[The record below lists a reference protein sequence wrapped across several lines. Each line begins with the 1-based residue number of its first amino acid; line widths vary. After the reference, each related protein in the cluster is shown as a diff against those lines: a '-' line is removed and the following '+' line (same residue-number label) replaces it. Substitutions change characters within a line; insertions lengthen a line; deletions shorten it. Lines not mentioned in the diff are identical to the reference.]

1 MDACHR
7 AFGAR
12 LSQLYD
18 DSSAKKMPVISYP
31 TRGNGEFK
39 DYTGEELARMVEL
52 AASLYVSAL
61 PERALRKNSDD
72 PPKTIGLLGVSNL
85 EYIITFLA
93 AQRLGLTTL
102 FFSIRLSDAGF
113 AHLIEKTECQ
123 AVIVQSR
130 YQAAMERAQTA
141 TGGSLVVVP
150 MFEGTYLFNPAIMN
164 AMKPLDLHFDPV
176 REKEIPGGIIHS
188 SGSSGL
194 PKPVPTWWHRWLPFL
209 DDRDVHKA
217 FDNALIT
224 APLYHGYGILNLMR
238 TVVFGGRMAF
248 MNANLP
254 ITGQQ
259 VLTALAASKCTCLL
273 TVPYTLKL
281 VADIPGAIDKMKA
294 LDMVQFGGSACPD
307 ELGDRLVAAG
317 VTLGNSFGATETGG
331 VMVRSRDQWNWLVP
345 LPHAE
350 PFMEFEHEGGGV
362 YHLVLKPGLESK
374 YFATRPD
381 GSYDT
386 KDLFRPHPTDP
397 KKWKYVS
404 RKDDTIVLVNGEK
417 ANPVPL
423 EEAVKQH
430 PDVQMAVGF
439 GTQRD
444 FLGMIVI
451 PELRAASVPKQE
463 MVERIWPRLEGA
475 NKIVPAYARISK
487 DAVIVKDA
495 GTPFPLTEKTTL
507 KRAAFIQQFAGDIDA
522 FYARMAGGGVEQ
534 HQQPRDRSEAG
545 MRDLVRRTV
554 RETLQLQDA
563 SELTDDADFFLLGMD
578 SLQATQVRNVLAKEL
593 SVGADELPQN
603 VAFDNPSVTRMAQ
616 FLVQMKQGAATS
628 SSQEEVA
635 MGLVKKYSQF
645 PAINRKQTTRRPE
658 KEVVVLTGATGSLG
672 VHILNTLL
680 HHPSVQRVYCLVRAD
695 SPNAALA
702 RIYAALKSARLLAR
716 LSPGQKEKIVALAG
730 DLSQEHFA
738 LPPAAYDEMAAAVTT
753 VVHNAWT
760 VNFNMGLSSFEPH
773 CIAGTHHLL
782 SLCLRS
788 SFDPLPT
795 FAFVSTIGTVARSP
809 EDPVRETLYPLAAAA
824 AMGYAQ
830 SKWVTE
836 RVCAAASEQT
846 GIATRLLRIGQIV
859 GDSAHGMWN
868 PKEAVPLTVL
878 AALTAGALPRSSPGR
893 DRLSWLPADVVARAV
908 VELALLDGAEEGY
921 AAPRV
926 AVYHVCHP
934 RTISWDDDFLP
945 TLRRAGLRFETL
957 PGPEWV
963 RRLERSER
971 DPEKNPPMK
980 LLSWFQ
986 GAYGGGDGGAGDGGA
1001 PPAGDVEGLAETLPS
1016 DARVVTLDMT
1026 ESRKAAPSLR
1036 EPKTVGQEE
1045 MAKYLKFWKE
1055 EAWAGLPLAG
1065 SAKAKL

>member
-18 DSSAKKMPVISYP
+18 DGSAKKMPVISYP

-451 PELRAASVPKQE
+451 PELHAASVPKQE

-658 KEVVVLTGATGSLG
+658 KEVVVSAHHSSRPKETSEKLTTS
-672 VHILNTLL
+672 
-680 HHPSVQRVYCLVRAD
+680 
-695 SPNAALA
+695 
-702 RIYAALKSARLLAR
+702 
-716 LSPGQKEKIVALAG
+716 
-730 DLSQEHFA
+730 
-738 LPPAAYDEMAAAVTT
+738 
-753 VVHNAWT
+753 
-760 VNFNMGLSSFEPH
+760 
-773 CIAGTHHLL
+773 
-782 SLCLRS
+782 RS
-788 SFDPLPT
+788 SQAQPDPSASTSSTRCCTTPASSASTASCAPT
-795 FAFVSTIGTVARSP
+795 APMPPSPASTPPSRAPASWPASRPAR
-809 EDPVRETLYPLAAAA
+809 R
-824 AMGYAQ
+824 
-830 SKWVTE
+830 
-836 RVCAAASEQT
+836 R
-846 GIATRLLRIGQIV
+846 
-859 GDSAHGMWN
+859 
-868 PKEAVPLTVL
+868 
-878 AALTAGALPRSSPGR
+878 RSSP
-893 DRLSWLPADVVARAV
+893 SPATSARSTSPCRRPPTTRWRPPSPPSSTTPGPSTSTWASP
-908 VELALLDGAEEGY
+908 ASSRTASPARTTCSACACARPSTRCPPSPSSRPSAPSR
-921 AAPRV
+921 AARRTRSARPSAPWPPRPPW
-926 AVYHVCHP
+926 A
-934 RTISWDDDFLP
+934 T
-945 TLRRAGLRFETL
+945 RRASG
-957 PGPEWV
+957 
-963 RRLERSER
+963 
-971 DPEKNPPMK
+971 
-980 LLSWFQ
+980 
-986 GAYGGGDGGAGDGGA
+986 
-1001 PPAGDVEGLAETLPS
+1001 
-1016 DARVVTLDMT
+1016 
-1026 ESRKAAPSLR
+1026 
-1036 EPKTVGQEE
+1036 
-1045 MAKYLKFWKE
+1045 
-1055 EAWAGLPLAG
+1055 
-1065 SAKAKL
+1065 

>member
-451 PELRAASVPKQE
+451 PELHAASVPKQE

-487 DAVIVKDA
+487 AAVIVKDA
-495 GTPFPLTEKTTL
+495 GMPFPLTEKTTL

-534 HQQPRDRSEAG
+534 HQQPWDRSEAG

-658 KEVVVLTGATGSLG
+658 KEVVVSA
-672 VHILNTLL
+672 
-680 HHPSVQRVYCLVRAD
+680 HHSSRPRKRQVKSSRQAGPHRRNRIPRRPHPQHAAAPPQR
-695 SPNAALA
+695 P
-702 RIYAALKSARLLAR
+702 ARLLPRAR
-716 LSPGQKEKIVALAG
+716 RQPQCRPRPHLRRPQERPPPGPPLARPEGEDRRPRRRPQPGALRPAAG
-730 DLSQEHFA
+730 RLRRDGGRRHHRRPQRLDRQLQHGPLQLRAA
-738 LPPAAYDEMAAAVTT
+738 LHRRHAPPAQPVPALVLRPAA
-753 VVHNAWT
+753 
-760 VNFNMGLSSFEPH
+760 
-773 CIAGTHHLL
+773 HLR
-782 SLCLRS
+782 LRLDHRHRRAQPGGPGPR
-788 SFDPLPT
+788 DPLPPGRRGRHGLR
-795 FAFVSTIGTVARSP
+795 AEQVGDGARVRRGQRADGHRDAPAAHRPDRRRQRARHVEP
-809 EDPVRETLYPLAAAA
+809 EGGGAADGAGGADGRRAAAQLAGPRPAVVA
-824 AMGYAQ
+824 AGGRRGPGRGRAG
-830 SKWVTE
+830 
-836 RVCAAASEQT
+836 AAGRRGGGVRGAAR
-846 GIATRLLRIGQIV
+846 GRLSRLP
-859 GDSAHGMWN
+859 SAHHL
-868 PKEAVPLTVL
+868 V
-878 AALTAGALPRSSPGR
+878 GR
-893 DRLSWLPADVVARAV
+893 RLPADAEAGGLAVRDAAGARVGAEAGAERAGPGEESADEAV
-908 VELALLDGAEEGY
+908 VLVSG
-921 AAPRV
+921 RV
-926 AVYHVCHP
+926 
-934 RTISWDDDFLP
+934 W
-945 TLRRAGLRFETL
+945 
-957 PGPEWV
+957 W
-963 RRLERSER
+963 
-971 DPEKNPPMK
+971 
-980 LLSWFQ
+980 W
-986 GAYGGGDGGAGDGGA
+986 
-1001 PPAGDVEGLAETLPS
+1001 
-1016 DARVVTLDMT
+1016 
-1026 ESRKAAPSLR
+1026 
-1036 EPKTVGQEE
+1036 
-1045 MAKYLKFWKE
+1045 
-1055 EAWAGLPLAG
+1055 
-1065 SAKAKL
+1065 

>member
-1 MDACHR
+1 
-7 AFGAR
+7 
-12 LSQLYD
+12 
-18 DSSAKKMPVISYP
+18 MPVISYP
-31 TRGNGEFK
+31 TRGNEEFK

-102 FFSIRLSDAGF
+102 FLSTRLSDAGF
-113 AHLIEKTECQ
+113 SHLIEKTECQ

-130 YQAAMERAQTA
+130 YQPAMERAQTA

-209 DDRDVHKA
+209 NDQNLHKQ

-224 APLYHGYGILNLMR
+224 APLYHGFGILTLMGS
-238 TVVFGGRMAF
+238 VVFGGRMAIIS
-248 MNANLP
+248 ASLP

-259 VLTALAASKCTCLL
+259 VLTALEASKCTCLL

-281 VADIPGAIDKMKA
+281 VADMPGAIDKMKT
-294 LDMVQFGGSACPD
+294 LDLVQFGGSACPD

-317 VTLGNSFGATETGG
+317 VPLGNSYGATETGG
-331 VMVRSRDQWNWLVP
+331 LMVRSRDQWNWLVP

-362 YHLVLKPGLESK
+362 YHLVVKSGLESK
-374 YFATRPD
+374 FFATRPD

-444 FLGMIVI
+444 FLGMMVI
-451 PELRAASVPKQE
+451 PELHAASVPKQE

-522 FYARMAGGGVEQ
+522 FYARMARGGVEQ

-593 SVGADELPQN
+593 GVGADELPQN

-645 PAINRKQTTRRPE
+645 PAISRKQTTRRPE
-658 KEVVVLTGATGSLG
+658 KEVVVSA
-672 VHILNTLL
+672 
-680 HHPSVQRVYCLVRAD
+680 HPSSR
-695 SPNAALA
+695 P
-702 RIYAALKSARLLAR
+702 
-716 LSPGQKEKIVALAG
+716 PKETSEKL
-730 DLSQEHFA
+730 
-738 LPPAAYDEMAAAVTT
+738 TT
-753 VVHNAWT
+753 
-760 VNFNMGLSSFEPH
+760 S
-773 CIAGTHHLL
+773 
-782 SLCLRS
+782 RS
-788 SFDPLPT
+788 SQAQPDRSASTSSTRCCTTPASSASTASCAPT
-795 FAFVSTIGTVARSP
+795 APTPPSPASTPPSRAPASWPASRPAR
-809 EDPVRETLYPLAAAA
+809 R
-824 AMGYAQ
+824 
-830 SKWVTE
+830 
-836 RVCAAASEQT
+836 R
-846 GIATRLLRIGQIV
+846 
-859 GDSAHGMWN
+859 
-868 PKEAVPLTVL
+868 
-878 AALTAGALPRSSPGR
+878 RSSP
-893 DRLSWLPADVVARAV
+893 SPATSARSTSPCRRPPTTRWRPPSPPSSTTPGPSTSTWASP
-908 VELALLDGAEEGY
+908 ASSRTASPARTTCSACACARPSTRCPPSPSSRPSAPSR
-921 AAPRV
+921 AARRTRSARPSTPWPPRPPW
-926 AVYHVCHP
+926 A
-934 RTISWDDDFLP
+934 T
-945 TLRRAGLRFETL
+945 RRASG
-957 PGPEWV
+957 
-963 RRLERSER
+963 
-971 DPEKNPPMK
+971 
-980 LLSWFQ
+980 
-986 GAYGGGDGGAGDGGA
+986 
-1001 PPAGDVEGLAETLPS
+1001 
-1016 DARVVTLDMT
+1016 
-1026 ESRKAAPSLR
+1026 
-1036 EPKTVGQEE
+1036 
-1045 MAKYLKFWKE
+1045 
-1055 EAWAGLPLAG
+1055 
-1065 SAKAKL
+1065 